1 MNDLIE
7 KIEYYLH
14 LNVMGKVSDRLTLDY
29 ISAEINN
36 HTKKVFICSN
46 YRGDVETNVE
56 NALYR
61 CKKATTHD
69 YLPIAQHLYF
79 PQFLDDDNPS
89 ERESGIT
96 CGIDILN
103 DCDELWICSEN
114 VSDGMKQEMLY
125 AREQGI
131 PIIKKVGRLRESQ

>member
-1 MNDLIE
+1 MTRLIE

-14 LNVMGKVSDRLTLDY
+14 LNIMGKVSDRLTLDY

-46 YRGDVETNVE
+46 YRGDVKTNVK
-56 NALYR
+56 NAIHW
-61 CKKATTHD
+61 CKEATNQG
-69 YLPIAQHLYF
+69 YLPIAPHLYF
-79 PQFLDDDNPS
+79 PQFLDDDIPS
-89 ERESGIT
+89 ERESGIAW
-96 CGIDILN
+96 GIDILS

-114 VSDGMKQEMLY
+114 ISGGMEQEILH

-131 PIIKKVGRLRESQ
+131 PIINKVRS